1 MLEKNSYGMLGGKN
15 NFMILSIILRNS
27 PSDCEFQPIHEI
39 RSRRKIELLCMA
51 ILALVVYE
59 INSKK
64 RRQKSYLLLSPN
76 MYGIVSVNDGVI
88 LVKKQIIEHL

>member
-1 MLEKNSYGMLGGKN
+1 
-15 NFMILSIILRNS
+15 
-27 PSDCEFQPIHEI
+27 
-39 RSRRKIELLCMA
+39 MA